1 MEKLILSKIKKPNFS
16 KYRENG
22 FSSAITTA
30 KEIAT
35 TMNVEAVFKE
45 RHVMWRNRQFDYEA
59 MDESLKIL
67 EESWTKLY
75 NH

>member
-1 MEKLILSKIKKPNFS
+1 MEILILSEIKKPNFS

-35 TMNVEAVFKE
+35 KMNVEAVFKE
-45 RHVMWRNRQFDYEA
+45 RHDIWRNR
-59 MDESLKIL
+59 
-67 EESWTKLY
+67 
-75 NH
+75 

>member
-30 KEIAT
+30 EEIAT

-45 RHVMWRNRQFDYEA
+45 CHVM
-59 MDESLKIL
+59 
-67 EESWTKLY
+67 
-75 NH
+75 